1 MAIFEEDTDG
11 TLPSLRHNAG
21 DGTSASSVGTNSP
34 DIFQV
39 FMYIMHIILYER

>member
-1 MAIFEEDTDG
+1 MAIFEEDHDG
-11 TLPSLRHNAG
+11 IPSLQHNAG

-39 FMYIMHIILYER
+39 IVREVNKQK